1 MDKDYVMRIAGTIRE
16 QLVSMTDTAI
26 LMSWGIHEFMATVYK
41 DLPGLKFRV
50 NGRLFQGYVLIC
62 LNGSD
67 YYEVYLQNEDG
78 TRCISD
84 EVCFDELGE
93 IIDWNIESGTDK
105 DEYYRFCSQQ
115 ITVLSSKSNY

>member
-1 MDKDYVMRIAGTIRE
+1 MDKDYVMRIAETIRE

-41 DLPGLKFRV
+41 DLPGLKFCV

-67 YYEVYLQNEDG
+67 YYEVYLQNEEG
-78 TRCISD
+78 TSCISD

-93 IIDWNIESGTDK
+93 LIDRYIESGTDK
-105 DEYYRFCSQQ
+105 DEYDKFCSTQG
-115 ITVLSSKSNY
+115 TFLFRVT

>member
-16 QLVSMTDTAI
+16 QLVSITDTAI

-67 YYEVYLQNEDG
+67 YYEVYLQNEEG
-78 TRCISD
+78 TSCISD

-93 IIDWNIESGTDK
+93 IIDLYIECGSIKVSITND
-105 DEYYRFCSQQ
+105 FC
-115 ITVLSSKSNY
+115 

>member
-1 MDKDYVMRIAGTIRE
+1 MDKDYVMRIAETIRE
-16 QLVSMTDTAI
+16 QLVTMTDTPV

-62 LNGSD
+62 LNSSD
-67 YYEVYLQNEDG
+67 YYEVYLQNEEG
-78 TRCISD
+78 TRCIHD

-93 IIDWNIESGTDK
+93 IIDRHIESGTDK
-105 DEYYRFCSQQ
+105 DEYDKFCSAQGA
-115 ITVLSSKSNY
+115 ILFIST

>member
-41 DLPGLKFRV
+41 DLPGLKFCV

-67 YYEVYLQNEDG
+67 YYEVYLQNEEG
-78 TRCISD
+78 TSCISD

-93 IIDWNIESGTDK
+93 IIDRHIESGTDK
-105 DEYYRFCSQQ
+105 DEYDKFCSAQGV
-115 ITVLSSKSNY
+115 ILFTGK

>member
-26 LMSWGIHEFMATVYK
+26 LMSWGIQEFMATIYK

-67 YYEVYLQNEDG
+67 YYEVYLLMRKKPDALVMKFALMNWE
-78 TRCISD
+78 RLS
-84 EVCFDELGE
+84 
-93 IIDWNIESGTDK
+93 TD
-105 DEYYRFCSQQ
+105 
-115 ITVLSSKSNY
+115 T

>member
-1 MDKDYVMRIAGTIRE
+1 MDKDYVMHIAGTIRE

-41 DLPGLKFRV
+41 DLPRLKFCV

-67 YYEVYLQNEDG
+67 YYEVYLQNEEG

-84 EVCFDELGE
+84 EVCLDELGE
-93 IIDWNIESGTDK
+93 IIDRYIESGTEQE
-105 DEYYRFCSQQ
+105 EYGKFCSELVK
-115 ITVLSSKSNY
+115 VLGYLL

>member
-1 MDKDYVMRIAGTIRE
+1 MDKDYVMRIAETIRE
-16 QLVSMTDTAI
+16 QLVTMTDTAV
-26 LMSWGIHEFMATVYK
+26 LLSWGIHEFMATVYK

-67 YYEVYLQNEDG
+67 YYEVYLQNGEG

-93 IIDWNIESGTDK
+93 VIDRHIESDFK
-105 DEYYRFCSQQ
+105 EFCS
-115 ITVLSSKSNY
+115 IDCL

>member
-26 LMSWGIHEFMATVYK
+26 LMSWGIQEFMATIDK

-67 YYEVYLQNEDG
+67 YYEVYLLNEEE

-93 IIDWNIESGTDK
+93 IIDRHVESGTDK
-105 DEYYRFCSQQ
+105 EEYARFCEQ
-115 ITVLSSKSNY
+115 IVSFY